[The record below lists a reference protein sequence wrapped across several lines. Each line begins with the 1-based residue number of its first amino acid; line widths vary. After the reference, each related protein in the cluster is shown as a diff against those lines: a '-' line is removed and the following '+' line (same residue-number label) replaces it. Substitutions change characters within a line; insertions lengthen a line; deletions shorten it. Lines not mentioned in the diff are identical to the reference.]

1 MPVET
6 LIKIRRGADTSWT
19 AANPTLSLGEPGFD
33 TTNNQIRVGD
43 GSSAWSALDYIGS
56 DKADLSVVNEID
68 ANVDDLIT
76 LSGVAENSTDLGT
89 FTGSTIADSETVKGA
104 LQDLETEVETKAAT
118 SVVNEIDANVDDLI
132 TLSGVAEN
140 STDLG
145 TFTGGIITDSSDI
158 KTALQELET
167 EVESLESAT
176 DLDIAGDTGTG
187 GILLDSET
195 LTIAGTANE
204 IETSM
209 AANTLTVGL
218 PASITVASN
227 ITVGGTVDGRDVLDD
242 GQAGDN
248 LITLSGVARDATD
261 LGTFTGSIITDSST
275 VKAALQELETEVETK
290 AATSVVNEIDA
301 NVDDLITLSGVAEN
315 STDLGT
321 FTGGIITDSSTV
333 KAALQELE
341 TEVESLE
348 SATDLDI
355 AGDTGTGGILL
366 ASETL
371 TIAGTANE
379 IETSMATN
387 TLTVGLP
394 ASITVASN
402 ITVGGTVDGRDVL
415 DDGQAG
421 DNLITLSGVARD
433 ATDLGTFTGSTI
445 ADSETVKGALQDL
458 ETEVET
464 KAATSVVNEIDANVD
479 DLITLSG
486 VAENSTD
493 LGTFTGSTIADS
505 ETVKGALQDL
515 ETEVETKA
523 ATSVVNEIDA
533 NVDDLI
539 TLSGVAENSTD
550 LGTFTGS
557 VITDSST
564 VKAALQELETEVE
577 TISSAQGDLAVAGDS
592 GTGSITL
599 VSETLT
605 ISGTANEIET
615 SMATNT
621 LTVGLPDSITVT
633 DNITVGGY
641 IAGPATFTIDPAAVG
656 DDTGTVVIAGN
667 LTVNG
672 TTTTINSTTLTV
684 DDKNIELG
692 SVASPTDVTANGG
705 GITLLGATNKTLIW
719 ESATT
724 NWNSSEHFNL
734 ASGKEYQIADTSV
747 LSATTLGSGV
757 VNSSL
762 TTVGTIGTGTWE
774 GTTIGVAYG
783 GTGLS
788 SYTAGDLVYA
798 SGATTI
804 SKLAIGSANYFLKV
818 NSGGT
823 APEWSNEIDGGTP

>member
-56 DKADLSVVNEID
+56 DKADL
-68 ANVDDLIT
+68 
-76 LSGVAENSTDLGT
+76 
-89 FTGSTIADSETVKGA
+89 
-104 LQDLETEVETKAAT
+104 

-261 LGTFTGSIITDSST
+261 LGTFTGS
-275 VKAALQELETEVETK
+275 
-290 AATSVVNEIDA
+290 
-301 NVDDLITLSGVAEN
+301 
-315 STDLGT
+315 
-321 FTGGIITDSSTV
+321 
-333 KAALQELE
+333 
-341 TEVESLE
+341 
-348 SATDLDI
+348 
-355 AGDTGTGGILL
+355 
-366 ASETL
+366 
-371 TIAGTANE
+371 
-379 IETSMATN
+379 
-387 TLTVGLP
+387 
-394 ASITVASN
+394 
-402 ITVGGTVDGRDVL
+402 
-415 DDGQAG
+415 
-421 DNLITLSGVARD
+421 
-433 ATDLGTFTGSTI
+433 TI

-479 DLITLSG
+479 DLITL
-486 VAENSTD
+486 
-493 LGTFTGSTIADS
+493 I
-505 ETVKGALQDL
+505 
-515 ETEVETKA
+515 
-523 ATSVVNEIDA
+523 
-533 NVDDLI
+533 
-539 TLSGVAENSTD
+539 GVAENSTD